1 MIDASI
7 PLKLTNI
14 DLQPAIDNFNT
25 ARMNRSKL
33 QDMAQERDLRG
44 EQLKGVRLQSAEEA
58 RKAHEEETLRGLA
71 QVNDIRTPEG
81 QDQYLKDAGKLGL
94 GHKVG
99 EIASAFAAQQAAQ
112 KKAQEE
118 TRKAVRQEHLDRL
131 DLRARILPNATDEA
145 SYQTSL
151 RRLKA
156 LGDDLDGLE
165 PEFDADQ
172 VKSHIG
178 EVLSHK
184 DRLELEHK
192 AEDDRIKKE
201 GADLAKGN
209 AEETK
214 RHNQAMEGIGR
225 TNANKV
231 PAGALKNAEFNAL
244 PVESQEIV
252 KDLSKKN
259 AQKLSIANQI
269 AGDLK
274 QYRAARGID
283 ENGQPIPG
291 VKPDNDRA
299 LKIANGMVKTLN
311 SKEGADA
318 VGAEESGRL
327 ATAIQF
333 QTNPLNL
340 KGGQR
345 LGRDFE
351 AFDTQ
356 IGDTY
361 NGIMGGIEANKA
373 EIERAYGRKPAGTS
387 PAPTT
392 PPAPAGGKPAA
403 VVKWGR
409 DANGKPVPIP

>member
-14 DLQPAIDNFNT
+14 DIQQGIDNFNT

-44 EQLKGVRLQSAEEA
+44 EQLKGVRLQSAEDA
-58 RKAHEEETLRGLA
+58 RRAHEEETLRGLA

-81 QDQYLKDAGKLGL
+81 QNQYLKDAGKLGL

-112 KKAQEE
+112 KKAEEE
-118 TRKAVRQEHLDRL
+118 TRKATRQEHLDRL
-131 DLRARILPNATDEA
+131 DLRARILPNATDET

-165 PEFDADQ
+165 PEYNADQ
-172 VKSHIG
+172 VKGHIG

-192 AEDDRIKKE
+192 ADEDKAKADEVIRKKDE
-201 GADLAKGN
+201 DK
-209 AEETK
+209 ETN
-214 RHNQAMEGIGR
+214 RHNVAMEGIGR

-231 PAGALKNAEFNAL
+231 PAGLQKNAEFNAL

-274 QYRAARGID
+274 QYRAARGLD
-283 ENGQPIPG
+283 ENGQAIPG
-291 VKPDNDRA
+291 AKPDNDRA

-318 VGAEESGRL
+318 VGTEEAGRL

-356 IGDTY
+356 IGDTF

-373 EIERAYGRKPAGTS
+373 EIERAYGRKPAGQP
-387 PAPTT
+387 PAPNT
-392 PPAPAGGKPAA
+392 PPAPAGDKPAT